1 MKRMI
6 MVGLGT
12 LLVTQIAVGQMMG
25 GGGGLHHGSAP
36 GNGATCSGNGS
47 SGAMGGMSAGMHGS
61 VAAGAEGVLYAL
73 RTKGSASNLE
83 VVALRPDGS
92 IAWTS
97 RVASE
102 MTRLDVVGKL
112 ILVTNGSCD
121 MDMDRNAA
129 TSVLSSDVIALSAS
143 DGTMQW
149 KVKLDGMIQ
158 MIEPFSAG
166 FYVLVA
172 EHDITND
179 GGMHGG
185 STTTLTRSVLAIG
198 EDGKTRWRLDLN

>member
-25 GGGGLHHGSAP
+25 GGGGHHGSAP
-36 GNGATCSGNGS
+36 GNGATCIGSGSN
-47 SGAMGGMSAGMHGS
+47 GAMGGMSGGMHGS

-73 RTKGSASNLE
+73 RTTASASKSE
-83 VVALRPDGS
+83 VVALGPNGS

-97 RVASE
+97 KVTSG

-112 ILVTNGSCD
+112 ILVTSGSCD

-129 TSVLSSDVIALSAS
+129 TSVLSTEVIALSAS
-143 DGTMQW
+143 DGTQQW
-149 KVKLDGMIQ
+149 RVKLDGMIET
-158 MIEPFSAG
+158 IEAFSGG
-166 FYVLVA
+166 FYVLVTD
-172 EHDITND
+172 HDTTND

-185 STTTLTRSVLAIG
+185 STTTMTRSVFAIG
-198 EDGKTRWRLDLN
+198 DDGKTRWRLDLN